1 MRFEQVK
8 TPVDVTSEHQADSI
22 ERISVPSSSILHPE
36 VPEQPQFNEYALE
49 LPKATDPVEVTKEL
63 EIGDPK
69 LYFNRELSW
78 LDFNW
83 RVLFLAKDQRVP
95 LLERVRFLSIASSNL
110 DEFFRKRVGGLKRQM
125 AAGVRKP
132 SPDGRKPEEQILLI
146 SRAVPSMYNAMGAIW
161 NNELKP
167 ALKEDANVW
176 VKKFSELTPAERHRV
191 NKYFHEQLFPIL
203 TPLAVDPGHPF
214 PFISNLSLSLA
225 VNLRHPVKGSE
236 HFARIKVPTS
246 RGRWIQV
253 NEHHHFVPVEQ
264 VIAHNVQELFRGMDV
279 LGVYPFRITRNADL
293 SRNEEVA
300 EDLIEMI
307 SEELRA
313 RRYADIVRLE
323 VQNDMPGHIRLL
335 LCKELGLQ
343 SEDVYETMN
352 GMVDHTDCA
361 DLANLNLPIF
371 QYPVWEPVIPD
382 PFKPDGESDDPKN
395 IFTKI
400 KEKDILVHHPYESF
414 HASTLQ
420 FIKAA
425 VEDPHV
431 LAIKQT
437 IYRTSDESPII
448 KALVRAAEHGK
459 SVAVLVEVK
468 ARFDEENNIEWAKM
482 LEKSDVHVTYGVVG
496 LKTHSKVTLVIRE
509 EEGTLQ
515 TYCHIGT
522 GNYNPKTA
530 RLYTDLGLFTANLDR
545 GYDAINLFNSL
556 TGRSNE
562 YEQEYRKLLVAPRDM
577 RNTFIRHI
585 HEEMEH
591 HAAHGNGHVIAMM
604 NALDDL
610 ILIQEMYKASKAGVQ
625 IDLIVRGHCRLRP
638 GLPNISEN
646 IRVISILGRF
656 LEHSRIF
663 YFHKNNSP
671 LVQIG
676 SADWMRRNLDDRVEV
691 IVALEDLD
699 IKERAIQIL
708 HAALSDRRS
717 AWTLDSNGRY
727 SLYKGEGIDAN
738 SGFQDVMM
746 DRILE
751 MRPDA

>member
-1 MRFEQVK
+1 MRFDQAK
-8 TPVDVTSEHQADSI
+8 TPVDVTDEHLMDPI
-22 ERISVPSSSILHPE
+22 EKISVPSASILRSAPSANVQFH
-36 VPEQPQFNEYALE
+36 EQAEQ
-49 LPKATDPVEVTKEL
+49 LPKATDPPEITKAP
-63 EIGDPK
+63 EIGSPE

-83 RVLFLAKDQRVP
+83 RVLFLAMDERIP

-125 AAGVRKP
+125 AAGVRRL
-132 SPDGRKPEEQILLI
+132 SPDGRTPEEQILLI
-146 SRAVPSMYNAMGAIW
+146 ARAVPSMYKSMGAVW
-161 NNELKP
+161 NSTLKP
-167 ALKEDANVW
+167 ALKKEANVW
-176 VKKFSELTPAERHRV
+176 IKKFSELTPAERHRV

-225 VNLRHPVKGSE
+225 VVLRHPVKGTE
-236 HFARIKVPTS
+236 HFARIKVPTW

-253 NEHHHFVPVEQ
+253 NEEHHYVQVEQ

-279 LGVYPFRITRNADL
+279 LGVYPFRVTRNADL

-313 RRYADIVRLE
+313 RKYASIVRLE
-323 VQNDMPGHIRLL
+323 VQNDMPAHIRLL
-335 LCKELGLQ
+335 LRKELGLQ

-352 GMVDHTDCA
+352 GMVDHADCA
-361 DLANLNLPIF
+361 DLANLNLPEH
-371 QYPVWEPVIPD
+371 QYAPWEPVIPEV
-382 PFKPDGESDDPKN
+382 FKPEGDAETPED
-395 IFTKI
+395 IFSSI
-400 KEKDILVHHPYESF
+400 KQKDILVHHPYESF

-425 VEDPHV
+425 AEDPNV

-437 IYRTSDESPII
+437 IYRTSDQSPII
-448 KALVRAAEHGK
+448 EALVRAAERGK
-459 SVAVLVEVK
+459 NVAVLVEVK

-482 LEKSDVHVTYGVVG
+482 LEKSEVHVTYGVVG
-496 LKTHSKVTLVIRE
+496 LKTHSKVTLIIRDE
-509 EEGTLQ
+509 DGALQ

-522 GNYNPKTA
+522 GNYNPSTA
-530 RLYTDLGLFTANLDR
+530 RIYTDLGLFTADPDR
-545 GYDAINLFNSL
+545 GYDTINLFNSL

-562 YEQEYRKLLVAPRDM
+562 YEQEFRKLLVAPRDM
-577 RNTFIRHI
+577 RNTFIQHI
-585 HEEMEH
+585 QEEIQHHEE
-591 HAAHGNGHVIAMM
+591 HGNGHIIAIM

-610 ILIQEMYKASKAGVQ
+610 ILIQELYRASQAGVQ
-625 IDLIVRGHCRLRP
+625 IDLVVRGHCRLRP
-638 GLPNISEN
+638 GIPGLSEN

-663 YFHKNNSP
+663 YFHKNNEP

-691 IVALEDLD
+691 VTALEDLD
-699 IKERAIQIL
+699 IKERVIQML

-717 AWTLDSNGRY
+717 AWVLGSNGRY
-727 SLYKGEGIDAN
+727 SLYKGDGEDAFT
-738 SGFQDVMM
+738 SFQEVMM
-746 DRILE
+746 ERVLGK
-751 MRPDA
+751 